1 MRENKFYAKFNKCQ
15 FWLDSVAFLGH
26 VISVEGVSI
35 DPQMIEE
42 IVNWKPLMN
51 VTEIRSFLGLA
62 GYYRKF
68 VEGFSKLAAP
78 LIKLTRK

>member
-1 MRENKFYAKFNKCQ
+1 MRENKFYAKFSKCQ